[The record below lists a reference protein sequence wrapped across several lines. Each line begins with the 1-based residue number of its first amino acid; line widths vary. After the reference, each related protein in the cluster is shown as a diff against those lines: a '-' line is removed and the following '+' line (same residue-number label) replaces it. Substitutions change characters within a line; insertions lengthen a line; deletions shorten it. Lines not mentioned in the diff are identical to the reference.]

1 MLSKG
6 GRIMMKVSV
15 SMYSLASTVKKE
27 NWSVLDF
34 IDYAKRISLDGV
46 ELLDFY
52 WKNPDEIEQE
62 IESIKEALKENNL
75 QVSAYDVSN
84 NFVKDSKEGRDKE
97 VLKVLDGIQVAKKL
111 GTNIVRVFC
120 GDLHENL
127 TFENGADLIVNG
139 LKRCAEMAEKE
150 RVYLALENHGLLA
163 GKSAQVNNILRQVN
177 SPYVKSTFDT
187 GNFLLVHEPPEKAF
201 DQMKNDIVHVH
212 FKDFREKEENE
223 QLNGFRSAEG
233 IELIGVIPGDGKV
246 NLKYIV
252 NGLIENQY
260 NGWLSIEYEGVEDAK
275 LANEE
280 AVNRLRKLLNEGGGN
295 HR

>member
-1 MLSKG
+1 
-6 GRIMMKVSV
+6 MKVSV
-15 SMYSLASTVKKE
+15 SMYSLATTVQKE

-52 WKNPDEIEQE
+52 WENPGDMEQE
-62 IESIKEALKENNL
+62 IESVKKALKKNNL
-75 QVSAYDVSN
+75 KVSAYDVSN
-84 NFVKDSKEGRDKE
+84 NFVKDSKEEQDKE

-120 GDLHENL
+120 GDLHKNL
-127 TFENGADLIVNG
+127 SFENGAELIVNA
-139 LKRCAEMAEKE
+139 LRRCAEVAEKE
-150 RVYLALENHGLLA
+150 KVYLALENHGLLA
-163 GKSAQVNNILRQVN
+163 GKSTQVNNIIREVN

-187 GNFLLVHEPPEKAF
+187 GNFLLVHEPPEEAF
-201 DQMKNDIVHVH
+201 EQMKSDIVHVH

-223 QLNGFRSAEG
+223 QLKGFHSTEG

-246 NLKYIV
+246 NLEYIV
-252 NGLIENQY
+252 NGLKEIQY
-260 NGWLSIEYEGVEDAK
+260 TGWLSIEYEGVEDAR

-280 AVNRLRKLLNEGGGN
+280 AVNRLRKLLRIGGDD

>member
-1 MLSKG
+1 
-6 GRIMMKVSV
+6 MMKVSV
-15 SMYSLASTVKKE
+15 SMYSLASTIKKE

-52 WKNPDEIEQE
+52 WENPGDMEQE
-62 IESIKEALKENNL
+62 IESVKQALKENNL
-75 QVSAYDVSN
+75 KVSAYDVSN
-84 NFVKDSKEGRDKE
+84 NFVKDSKEEQDKE

-127 TFENGADLIVNG
+127 TFENGAELIVNA
-139 LKRCAEMAEKE
+139 LRRCAEIAEKE
-150 RVYLALENHGLLA
+150 KVYLALENHGLLA
-163 GKSAQVNNILRQVN
+163 GKSTQVNNIIREVN

-187 GNFLLVHEPPEKAF
+187 GNFLLVHEPPEEAF
-201 DQMKNDIVHVH
+201 EQMKNDIVHVH

-223 QLNGFRSAEG
+223 QLKGFHSTKG

-246 NLKYIV
+246 NLEYIV
-252 NGLIENQY
+252 NGLKEIQY

-280 AVNRLRKLLNEGGGN
+280 AVNRLRKLLRVGGED